1 MIQAHFWPANP
12 VNFQNIYDSLKISM
26 QIRFVYSLNSFDS
39 LQIPRHLQVS
49 ALRLFAVLPTQLF
62 FANLYLNLQIV
73 SKPQFFPRF
82 SILSQI
88 IIFSLSSEISPKLL
102 IRS

>member
-12 VNFQNIYDSLKISM
+12 VIFQNIYDSLKISM

-49 ALRLFAVLPTQLF
+49 ALRLYRCWKLKKPTLF
-62 FANLYLNLQIV
+62 GQEMKLKYQVKYLGV
-73 SKPQFFPRF
+73 
-82 SILSQI
+82 ILD
-88 IIFSLSSEISPKLL
+88 SLS
-102 IRS
+102 RN